1 MLNDLLVLDLSQYL
15 PGPYATQALADF
27 GARVIKIEPLQGDAV
42 RHLPPHDADGVSVTF
57 RALNQGK
64 ESLALDLKSEAG
76 RDLLLRLIDRADV
89 LVEGFRPGVLERL
102 GVGAEVC
109 RKRNPRLIWCAIS
122 GYGQDGP
129 YRDRVGHDA
138 NYMSYAGALGIGAGR
153 DGVPTLPG
161 LQAADTLASMSALSG
176 ILLALCE
183 RVTSGT
189 GRLVDASMLD
199 AAVSVQ
205 GFHFANHKAGQPA
218 GPRAMA
224 LNGGIPCY
232 DTYATLD
239 GRAVALGALEPKF
252 WAIFCDIVG
261 KDEWVA
267 RGFDPGLRDE
277 VGALFAERSLDEW
290 RLILENSGCCLSPV
304 LNYDEVLA
312 DPQVQ
317 HRGLIEETRAAPAVR
332 FQPPLRRSDPG
343 AFADRPGAHSRE
355 LLGELLD
362 LGSAE
367 IDALGEQGVI
377 GV

>member
-1 MLNDLLVLDLSQYL
+1 
-15 PGPYATQALADF
+15 
-27 GARVIKIEPLQGDAV
+27 
-42 RHLPPHDADGVSVTF
+42 LPPHDADGVSAAF

-76 RDLLLRLIDRADV
+76 RDLLLRLVDRADV

-102 GVGAEVC
+102 GVGADVC
-109 RKRNPRLIWCAIS
+109 RTRNPRLIWCAIS

-129 YRDRVGHDA
+129 YRDRPGHDA
-138 NYMSYAGALGIGAGR
+138 NYMSYAGALGVTGGR
-153 DGVPTLPG
+153 DGVPVLPG
-161 LQAADTLASMSALSG
+161 LQAADTLASLSALSG

-224 LNGGIPCY
+224 LNGGLPCY

-252 WAIFCDIVG
+252 WGIFCEIVG
-261 KDEWVA
+261 KSEWSG
-267 RGFDPGLRDE
+267 RGFDPALRDE
-277 VGALFAERSLDEW
+277 VSELFRSRSFDEW
-290 RLILENSGCCLSPV
+290 RVILENTGCCLSPV
-304 LNYDEVLA
+304 LNYEETLA

-317 HRGLIEETRAAPAVR
+317 HRGLIEETRTGPPVR
-332 FQPPLRRSDPG
+332 FQPPLRRTDSGP
-343 AFADRPGAHSRE
+343 FADRAGAHSRAVLAE
-355 LLGELLD
+355 LLGLGAEEL
-362 LGSAE
+362 
-367 IDALGEQGVI
+367 DALGEQGVV
-377 GV
+377 GS